1 MCISTGGEVLFA
13 RGGLPRRS
21 LSCTFPVQG
30 RLRYLVGRNPPHP
43 SLLPCTFLLIS
54 HPACLC
60 THQSVQHA
68 SPHPRLYTA
77 LYCTP
82 TTLVQRSYSYYALT
96 RMHQSHASPACITRM
111 HRLNASPVFRSHP
124 QPHTAHARFPLAPI
138 HTFGP
143 TTLSSPTN
151 HPQNHHPHAPPARR
165 RISLHQPPRPHRRTG
180 GHTPTPIR
188 NTTTLSPQR
197 FATHRCL
204 DGCSLPWFH
213 SVTPPL
219 PPPLFRWLGKPGCH
233 SATSWITIDAAW
245 VGTTLQKYAVDF
257 SRRNNVPVLCNQAI
271 RQSVL
276 CNQAWVKAYQPL
288 MTLSATVSVVRV
300 LVLFLESY
308 TVLTHPIVTDEIHP
322 CMTALISANKWLFNN
337 E

>member
-213 SVTPPL
+213 SVTPPCPHRCSGGWVSPVVTA
-219 PPPLFRWLGKPGCH
+219 PPPGSRSTPRGLALLYR
-233 SATSWITIDAAW
+233 SMQSTSPAE
-245 VGTTLQKYAVDF
+245 TTCQCY
-257 SRRNNVPVLCNQAI
+257 AI
-271 RQSVL
+271 RQSG
-276 CNQAWVKAYQPL
+276 NQCYAIRPG
-288 MTLSATVSVVRV
+288 
-300 LVLFLESY
+300 
-308 TVLTHPIVTDEIHP
+308 
-322 CMTALISANKWLFNN
+322 
-337 E
+337 